1 MLRPKD
7 LCQGSGTKTF
17 LEAMNSGKVHLARFV
32 LDALD
37 CRIINSKNESSRTP
51 LMCAVCLQE
60 HNTRFKFTQLLLE
73 KGADVNTRDENGRT
87 ALSLACELGHLDA
100 VKLLVQFNANPEL
113 TDTWGNSALTYAAY
127 GGHSQVLDFLIRA
140 FKRLGLRLDHT
151 NHAGHTAIQVAEYLG
166 HGHCVQI
173 LSTAGRKGVCSGV
186 EQTHEIQG
194 GSQEAVLWPNRLPK
208 QILDKFSKQVHSKN
222 EETLPSLFQ
231 KQMWVSDSKDPKRRL
246 SQQHSPERT
255 NSTGYQSLTRFPER
269 RFTEKEQQVL
279 FSSKQFQNSREAGF
293 VRKNNFVSELC
304 RTMDHR
310 EKNEDPPQ
318 WGKAKSFNLDLQTG
332 RKQSYQGDAR
342 DVTQSVSQLKRASL
356 PDERPLVPKFYCH
369 GNTSA
374 KKSDVDRA
382 GLQHMNGV
390 SRVTAEQR
398 NSDNSEKKKSSIK
411 RGSVVKNDRPNKL
424 LFIRDEA
431 PRERIK
437 IRPPD
442 FNGLG
447 TRLLRRFTAP
457 EFMGLVRDCQSGA
470 TLNKGKIARSETF
483 PLSHTHK
490 LVNSQPSVDSISGV
504 RCEFEGSPPISR
516 A

>member
-60 HNTRFKFTQLLLE
+60 HNTRSKFTQLLLE
-73 KGADVNTRDENGRT
+73 KGADVNSRDENGRT
-87 ALSLACELGHLDA
+87 ALSLACEHGHLDV

-127 GGHSQVLDFLIRA
+127 GGHSHVLDFLIRA

-151 NHAGHTAIQVAEYLG
+151 NHAGHTAMQVAEYLG
-166 HGHCVQI
+166 HANCVQV
-173 LSTAGRKGVCSGV
+173 LSIAGRKGVGSV
-186 EQTHEIQG
+186 EQTHEIKG
-194 GSQEAVLWPNRLPK
+194 GSQETVPWPNRLPQ
-208 QILDKFSKQVHSKN
+208 QILEKFSKHVHSKN
-222 EETLPSLFQ
+222 EEALPSLFQ
-231 KQMWVSDSKDPKRRL
+231 KQMWISNSKDRRL

-255 NSTGYQSLTRFPER
+255 NSTGYQSSTRFPER
-269 RFTEKEQQVL
+269 RYTEKEQHVL
-279 FSSKQFQNSREAGF
+279 FSSKQFQNSRETGF
-293 VRKNNFVSELC
+293 VKKNNFVSE
-304 RTMDHR
+304 RSKVDHC
-310 EKNEDPPQ
+310 EMSESAPQ

-332 RKQSYQGDAR
+332 RKQSYQGEAR
-342 DVTQSVSQLKRASL
+342 DVTQPVSQLKRASL
-356 PDERPLVPKFYCH
+356 PDERPLIPKFYCH

-374 KKSDVDRA
+374 KKSDSDRA
-382 GLQHMNGV
+382 GSQLMNGAA
-390 SRVTAEQR
+390 RVHAEQR
-398 NSDNSEKKKSSIK
+398 AIDGAEKKKNSIK
-411 RGSVVKNDRPNKL
+411 RGSVVKNERPNKL
-424 LFIRDEA
+424 LFIRDEVA
-431 PRERIK
+431 RERIK
-437 IRPPD
+437 IRPPG

-447 TRLLRRFTAP
+447 IRLLRRFTAP

-504 RCEFEGSPPISR
+504 RCEFEGSPTVSR

>member
-60 HNTRFKFTQLLLE
+60 HSTRSKFTQLLLE
-73 KGADVNTRDENGRT
+73 KGADVNTKDENGRT

-113 TDTWGNSALTYAAY
+113 TDTWGNSALMYAAY
-127 GGHSQVLDFLIRA
+127 GGHSQILDFLIRA
-140 FKRLGLRLDHT
+140 FKRLGLRLDHS
-151 NHAGHTAIQVAEYLG
+151 NHAGHTAIQVAENLG
-166 HGHCVQI
+166 HANCVQV
-173 LSTAGRKGVCSGV
+173 LSIAVKKAVSI
-186 EQTHEIQG
+186 EQTQEIRS
-194 GSQEAVLWPNRLPK
+194 GSHAVPWPNRLPK
-208 QILDKFSKQVHSKN
+208 QILEKFSKPGHSKN
-222 EETLPSLFQ
+222 EETLPSLFHR
-231 KQMWVSDSKDPKRRL
+231 QMLISDGKDLKRRF
-246 SQQHSPERT
+246 SQQQSPERT
-255 NSTGYQSLTRFPER
+255 NSSGYQSLTRFPER
-269 RFTEKEQQVL
+269 RFTEKEQHVL
-279 FSSKQFQNSREAGF
+279 FSSKQFQYSREAGF
-293 VRKNNFVSELC
+293 VRKNTLVSERC
-304 RTMDHR
+304 QKVDHHETR
-310 EKNEDPPQ
+310 ENPPQ
-318 WGKAKSFNLDLQTG
+318 WGKEAKSFNLDLKTG
-332 RKQSYQGDAR
+332 RKQSYQGETR
-342 DVTQSVSQLKRASL
+342 DVTQPVSQLKRASL
-356 PDERPLVPKFYCH
+356 PDARPLVPKFYCH

-382 GLQHMNGV
+382 GFQQMNGV

-398 NSDNSEKKKSSIK
+398 NSDYSEKKKSSLK
-411 RGSVVKNDRPNKL
+411 RGGVVKNERANKL
-424 LFIRDEA
+424 LFSRDEA

-437 IRPPD
+437 IRPPG
-442 FNGLG
+442 FG

-457 EFMGLVRDCQSGA
+457 EFMGLVRDAQSGA
-470 TLNKGKIARSETF
+470 TSNKGKIARSETF
-483 PLSHTHK
+483 PLSYTHK

-504 RCEFEGSPPISR
+504 RCEFEGSPPVSR

>member
-60 HNTRFKFTQLLLE
+60 PSTRSKFTQLLLE
-73 KGADVNTRDENGRT
+73 KGADVNTWDENGRT

-140 FKRLGLRLDHT
+140 FKRLGLRLEQS
-151 NHAGHTAIQVAEYLG
+151 NHAGHTALQVAEYLG
-166 HGHCVQI
+166 HSHCVQV
-173 LSTAGRKGVCSGV
+173 LSTTGKKMGSSV
-186 EQTHEIQG
+186 EQVHDIPG
-194 GSQEAVLWPNRLPK
+194 GSRDVSWPNQLPK
-208 QILDKFSKQVHSKN
+208 QILEKFSKQVHGKN
-222 EETLPSLFQ
+222 EDSLPSLFQ
-231 KQMWVSDSKDPKRRL
+231 RQVWVSDVKDLKRRF

-255 NSTGYQSLTRFPER
+255 SSSGYQSLTRLPER
-269 RFTEKEQQVL
+269 RFAEKEQHAL
-279 FSSKQFQNSREAGF
+279 FSVKQFQNSKEPGF
-293 VRKNNFVSELC
+293 VRKSCQKVEHLE
-304 RTMDHR
+304 MR
-310 EKNEDPPQ
+310 ENPPQ
-318 WGKAKSFNLDLQTG
+318 WGKTKSFKPDLQTG
-332 RKQSYQGDAR
+332 RKQSYQGEAR

-356 PDERPLVPKFYCH
+356 PDERPLIPKFYCH
-369 GNTSA
+369 GNTSV

-382 GLQHMNGV
+382 ALQQMNGV
-390 SRVTAEQR
+390 SRVVAEPR
-398 NSDNSEKKKSSIK
+398 SSETSERKKSSIR
-411 RGSVVKNDRPNKL
+411 RGGGGVKTERPNKL
-424 LFIRDEA
+424 LCGRDEA
-431 PRERIK
+431 PRERSR
-437 IRPPD
+437 IRRPGFD
-442 FNGLG
+442 GLG
-447 TRLLRRFTAP
+447 SRLLRRFTAP
-457 EFMGLVRDCQSGA
+457 EFMGLGRDRQSA
-470 TLNKGKIARSETF
+470 KGKIARSETF

-504 RCEFEGSPPISR
+504 RCEFEASPPVSR

>member
-60 HNTRFKFTQLLLE
+60 PNTRSKFTQLLLE
-73 KGADVNTRDENGRT
+73 KGADVNSRDENGRT

-113 TDTWGNSALTYAAY
+113 TDTWGNGALTYAAY

-151 NHAGHTAIQVAEYLG
+151 NHAGHTPIQVAEYLG
-166 HGHCVQI
+166 HGHCVQVLI
-173 LSTAGRKGVCSGV
+173 TAGRKVVSSA
-186 EQTHEIQG
+186 EQPHEIQA
-194 GSQEAVLWPNRLPK
+194 GSKEAVLWPNRIPQ
-208 QILDKFSKQVHSKN
+208 QILEKFSKQVHSKN
-222 EETLPSLFQ
+222 EEALPSLFQ
-231 KQMWVSDSKDPKRRL
+231 KQMWIGDSKDPKRQF
-246 SQQHSPERT
+246 SQQTSPDTT
-255 NSTGYQSLTRFPER
+255 NSNGYQSLTRFPER
-269 RFTEKEQQVL
+269 RFTEKEQQVM

-293 VRKNNFVSELC
+293 GRKNNLVSERC
-304 RTMDHR
+304 KKMDQR
-310 EKNEDPPQ
+310 EMGENPPQ
-318 WGKAKSFNLDLQTG
+318 WGKAKSFNLELQTG
-332 RKQSYQGDAR
+332 RKQSYQGEAR
-342 DVTQSVSQLKRASL
+342 DVTPSVSQSKRASL
-356 PDERPLVPKFYCH
+356 PDERPLIPKFYCH

-374 KKSDVDRA
+374 RKSDA
-382 GLQHMNGV
+382 CLQPNGAFRV
-390 SRVTAEQR
+390 SADQR
-398 NSDNSEKKKSSIK
+398 NSNSVEKKKSSIK
-411 RGSVVKNDRPNKL
+411 RGSAVKNDRPNKL
-424 LFIRDEA
+424 LFIRDELQ
-431 PRERIK
+431 RERIR
-437 IRPPD
+437 IRPPG
-442 FNGLG
+442 FSGIG

-457 EFMGLVRDCQSGA
+457 EFMGLGRDGPSGA
-470 TLNKGKIARSETF
+470 RVNKGKIARSETF

-490 LVNSQPSVDSISGV
+490 LVNSHPSVDSISGV